1 MTRATDL
8 EWFDLAGELF
18 AVPGWDLSVGCV
30 WTQEPGDAP
39 SVQIHEAEVNT
50 GQRIIHLNVADIPRV
65 WEWES
70 RVSEMI
76 EERQL
81 NERAA

>member
-1 MTRATDL
+1 MVRPRWRIVRRPRL
-8 EWFDLAGELF
+8 GS
-18 AVPGWDLSVGCV
+18 SVGCV

-39 SVQIHEAEVNT
+39 AVTIHEAEVNT